1 MTQGKKS
8 AVYIIKSYFVSYNIT
23 GTQKRT
29 GIDFGKK
36 VSLHICSYVACIA
49 DSSVQQREGHQER

>member
-23 GTQKRT
+23 GAQKRA